1 MFYIY
6 LTIIINLS
14 YLMVKSVEIVALI
27 VLLASVTSF
36 NLKAISINKETPQL
50 SSGNIQSG
58 LQGFSNRTA

>member
-1 MFYIY
+1 
-6 LTIIINLS
+6 
-14 YLMVKSVEIVALI
+14 MVKSVEIVALI